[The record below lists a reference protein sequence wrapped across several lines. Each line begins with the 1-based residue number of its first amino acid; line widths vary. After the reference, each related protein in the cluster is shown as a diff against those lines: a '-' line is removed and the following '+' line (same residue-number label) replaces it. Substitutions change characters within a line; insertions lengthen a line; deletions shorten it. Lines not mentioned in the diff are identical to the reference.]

1 MILGALR
8 KLFVELAL
16 PAILFT
22 LLYLLSANSTNFYFP
37 ALSAVLKQFNVL
49 WLGPRFFADVLP
61 SLERLTVGYLLA
73 CISGIAFG
81 IPIGMYAPVRRILE
95 PVLEFFR
102 AIPPVAMIPLL
113 IVSMGF
119 GNSMKI
125 TIIVAGA
132 IWPILL
138 NTVEGVKAADHVLS
152 ETCQTYGIRGAARL
166 RHFIIP
172 SASPQIIVGMRL
184 GLSIGIVLM
193 VISEMFAALDGL
205 GSAIIYFQRSYE
217 IPQMWS
223 GVLMLGLFGFSLSV
237 IFRIF
242 EKWALHWYYG
252 MRDLERK
259 S

>member
-1 MILGALR
+1 MMANALR

-16 PAILFT
+16 PVLLFAM
-22 LLYLLSANSTNFYFP
+22 LYLLSANSTNFYFP
-37 ALSAVLKQFNVL
+37 ALSAILKQFNLL
-49 WLGPRFFADVLP
+49 WLGPRFFSDVLP
-61 SLERLTVGYLLA
+61 SLERLTAGYLLA
-73 CISGIAFG
+73 CVGGITLG
-81 IPIGMYAPVRRILE
+81 VPIGIYRPLRRAVE

-102 AIPPVAMIPLL
+102 AVPPVALIPLL
-113 IVSMGF
+113 IVSLGF
-119 GNSMKI
+119 GNAMKV
-125 TIIVAGA
+125 TVIVAGA

-138 NTVEGVKAADHVLS
+138 NTVEGVKAADSVLD
-152 ETCQTYGIRGAARL
+152 ETCRTYRIRGLARL

-223 GVLMLGLFGFSLSV
+223 GVLMLGLFGFALSV
-237 IFRIF
+237 IFRLF
-242 EKWALHWYYG
+242 ERRALRWYHG
-252 MRDLERK
+252 MRDLERQN
-259 S
+259 

>member
-1 MILGALR
+1 MMSSLLR
-8 KLFVELAL
+8 KVGVELAL
-16 PAILFT
+16 PAILLA
-22 LLYLLSANSTNFYFP
+22 LLYVLSASSTNFYFP
-37 ALSAVLKQFNVL
+37 PLAAVLEKFNGL
-49 WLGPRFFADVLP
+49 WLGPRFAADVIP
-61 SLERLTVGYLLA
+61 SFQRLMAGYVLA
-73 CISGIAFG
+73 CLAGIALG
-81 IPIGMYAPVRRILE
+81 VPIGIYRPLRRAAE

-102 AIPPVAMIPLL
+102 AVPPVAMIPLL

-119 GNSMKI
+119 GDAMKI

-138 NTVEGVKAADHVLS
+138 NTVEGVKAADSVLD
-152 ETCQTYGIRGAARL
+152 ETCRTYQIKGISRL

-172 SASPQIIVGMRL
+172 SAMPQIVVGMRL

-193 VISEMFAALDGL
+193 VISEMFAAMDGL

-223 GVLMLGLFGFSLSV
+223 GVLMLGLFGFALSMV
-237 IFRIF
+237 FRLF
-242 EKWALHWYYG
+242 ERRVLGWYYG
-252 MRDLERK
+252 MRDLEKR

>member
-1 MILGALR
+1 MIAAFLR

-16 PAILFT
+16 PLILLT
-22 LLYLLSANSTNFYFP
+22 LLYLLSASSTNFYFP
-37 ALSAVLKQFNVL
+37 PLSAVLEKFNAL
-49 WLGPRFFADVLP
+49 WLGKRFFSDVIP
-61 SLERLTVGYLLA
+61 SFQRLMAGYLLA
-73 CISGIAFG
+73 CLLGVVLGIL
-81 IPIGMYAPVRRILE
+81 IGSHAALRRAVE

-113 IVSMGF
+113 IMSMGF
-119 GNSMKI
+119 GDAMKI

-138 NTVEGVKAADHVLS
+138 NTVEGVKGVDSVLD
-152 ETCQTYGIRGAARL
+152 ETCRTYQIKGMARL
-166 RHFIIP
+166 RHFILP
-172 SASPQIIVGMRL
+172 AASPHIVVGMRL

-223 GVLMLGLFGFSLSV
+223 GVLMLGLFGFALSMA
-237 IFRIF
+237 FRLF
-242 EKWALHWYYG
+242 ERLVLGWYYG
-252 MRDLERK
+252 MRNLERRG
-259 S
+259 

>member
-1 MILGALR
+1 MIASFLR
-8 KLFVELAL
+8 KLGVELAL
-16 PAILFT
+16 PLILFG
-22 LLYLLSANSTNFYFP
+22 LLYALSASSTNFFFP
-37 ALSAVLKQFNVL
+37 PLATVLEKFNSL
-49 WLGPRFFADVLP
+49 WLGPRFVTDVIP
-61 SLERLTVGYLLA
+61 SLERLLAGYALASVLGVAIGTVIG
-73 CISGIAFG
+73 IS
-81 IPIGMYAPVRRILE
+81 PPLRRAAE

-125 TIIVAGA
+125 SVIVAGA

-138 NTVEGVKAADHVLS
+138 NTLEGVKAVDSVLD
-152 ETCQTYGIRGAARL
+152 ETCRTYQIKGVARL
-166 RHFIIP
+166 RHFILP
-172 SASPQIIVGMRL
+172 SASPQIVVGMRI

-205 GSAIIYFQRSYE
+205 GAAIIYFQRSYE

-223 GVLMLGLFGFSLSV
+223 GVLMLGLFGFALSMV
-237 IFRIF
+237 FRLF
-242 EKWALHWYYG
+242 ERYQLAWYHG
-252 MRDLERK
+252 MRDLERR